1 MTEPLKAFDI
11 NDLTAETGLVGGDAY
26 YTGDKR
32 VEWVQPDPGD
42 DSGYWQES
50 DIPDRT
56 PFSAPPMSEIL
67 DRLEAIEKEL
77 KIRKK

>member
-11 NDLTAETGLVGGDAY
+11 NDLTADTGLVGGDAY

-50 DIPDRT
+50 DIPRT
-56 PFSAPPMSEIL
+56 FSAPPTADIL
-67 DRLEAIEKEL
+67 ARLEAIEKEL